1 MMKPTVYV
9 FLFDDFI
16 DWEVAYVMPGLIHS
30 GKAKVATFSLDGKK
44 VVSAGGLKIRPDMS
58 KKEVKVDENAILI
71 LPGGVPWEEKKITGM
86 DNLVK
91 QFLDEG
97 MAVGAI
103 CAATTYL
110 GQLGALEEVTHTSN
124 GLNYLKE
131 YVPDYQGESLY
142 VDVPAVQS
150 GKVVTASGT
159 SAVEFAK
166 EIFSLTRV
174 YTEEEIEEWYLLYR
188 M

>member
-91 QFLDEG
+91 QVLDEG

-110 GQLGALEEVTHTSN
+110 GQLGALEDS
-124 GLNYLKE
+124 
-131 YVPDYQGESLY
+131 S
-142 VDVPAVQS
+142 S
-150 GKVVTASGT
+150 GSAS
-159 SAVEFAK
+159 A
-166 EIFSLTRV
+166 
-174 YTEEEIEEWYLLYR
+174 
-188 M
+188 